1 MGIVN
6 KLFTS
11 FSGLYNNINILTF
24 SGVNDVIVVK
34 GTDGKL
40 RCSEFQLRFGKLYF
54 PNMSTQVVHLIVNGK
69 IIDDISMYITS
80 QGELFFEKQTSNDE
94 DIKYDDLLGYIEK
107 LEKIKQE
114 EMDENI
120 KIHFERLTICKKGS
134 EKWKVMEKLAK
145 DNVEYFRTKRALN
158 FKERSF
164 AVEHIFTIKDDF
176 YTNNI
181 LKYSKF
187 GAMVGSPEYFEWIL
201 RRYRNILLLM
211 NGLFSKP
218 PKSNLKKKE
227 KCDET
232 GCSQAEI
239 SFSLCADKKVD
250 SSFHNTFNK
259 FITKEILEEKNLV
272 VRIEGCKKCNSL
284 FYFSYALF
292 TKLFFELRASVSNK
306 SKKLIETLEA
316 EHNKAVGWGF
326 FRRKKIVRKE
336 ISYSLRLN
344 SDELERLNLKYG
356 QNTVIFK
363 VGGVDKQLEGHI
375 YLWDSTDKIIISD
388 IDGTIT
394 KSDVWGHIYSLMGK
408 DWTHGGIASLFTKI
422 KKHGYKILY
431 LTARPLQ
438 QSFATKHYLNSVNQD
453 GYKLPD
459 GPVLLSP
466 DGLFAALYREIIIKR
481 PEDFKIACLSDI
493 LKIFNGVNPYV
504 AGFGNRITDVITYK
518 TLEIP
523 NTRIFTVNPKGE
535 LNGEFSNSLSKT
547 YSSMNDF
554 IDKIFPYILKDMT
567 PFVNHQYSDLN
578 WWN

>member
-24 SGVNDVIVVK
+24 SGVNDVIVVRGK
-34 GTDGKL
+34 DGKL

-69 IIDDISMYITS
+69 IVNDISMYITS
-80 QGELFFEKQTSNDE
+80 EGELFFEKQKSNDD

-107 LEKIKQE
+107 LEQIKQE

-120 KIHFERLTICKKGS
+120 KFHFEKLTICKKDS
-134 EKWKVMEKLAK
+134 AKWQLMEKMAK
-145 DNVEYFRTKRALN
+145 DNVEYYRTKRSSN

-164 AVEHIFTIKDDF
+164 AMQHIITIKNDF

-187 GAMVGSPEYFEWIL
+187 SYMIGSPEYFDWIL
-201 RRYRNILLLM
+201 QRYRNILLLM
-211 NGLFSKP
+211 NGLFLYP
-218 PKSNLKKKE
+218 PNNLKRD
-227 KCDET
+227 KCDEN
-232 GCSQAEI
+232 GCSMAEI
-239 SFSLCADKKVD
+239 TFSLCADKKVD
-250 SSFHNTFNK
+250 VSFHNTFNK
-259 FITKEILEEKNLV
+259 FIIKEISDEKNLV
-272 VRIEGCKKCNSL
+272 VRIEGCKRCKSL
-284 FYFSYALF
+284 FYFSYGLF
-292 TKLFFELRASVSNK
+292 TKIFFELRASVSNK
-306 SKKLIETLEA
+306 SKKLIETLET

-326 FRRKKIVRKE
+326 FRRKKIVKKDA
-336 ISYSLRLN
+336 SYSLRLN
-344 SDELERLNLKYG
+344 PDELERLNLKYG

-363 VGGVDKQLEGHI
+363 VGGIDKQLEGHI
-375 YLWDSTDKIIISD
+375 YLWDANDKIIISD

-438 QSFATKHYLNSVNQD
+438 QSFATKHYLKNINQD

-481 PEDFKIACLSDI
+481 PEDFKIACLTDI
-493 LKIFNGVNPYV
+493 KKVFGDTNPYV

-554 IDKIFPYILKDMT
+554 IDKIFPYNFKDRT
-567 PFVNHQYSDLN
+567 PFVNHAYSDIN
-578 WWN
+578 WWNN